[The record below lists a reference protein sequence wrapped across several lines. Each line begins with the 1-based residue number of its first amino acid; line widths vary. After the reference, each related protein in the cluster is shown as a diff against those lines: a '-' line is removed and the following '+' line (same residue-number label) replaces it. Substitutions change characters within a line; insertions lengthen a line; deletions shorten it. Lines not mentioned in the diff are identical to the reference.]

1 MRITAAIFVLS
12 LCVAPARADFQYTES
27 AQVTGGA
34 LISMMKAASIFSKN
48 AREQQKEAMV
58 PQITTRYVTADF
70 MRLDRPDGTI
80 QIIDLP
86 GKRVIEINTLT
97 KTYAIATFEQI
108 KAAMAAATQQM
119 QQAMQQAKAEQAA
132 QTSPQAAQQNPQVTM
147 TPEFHVT
154 PVGPA
159 QPILNTPVN
168 ETKVQFDMVMTAQNQ
183 TQNGQPAQ
191 NPQPGS
197 DPNQQSS
204 MAMGMHMD
212 MFLAPSITGQE
223 ELAAF
228 YRRLAK
234 EIDWTPPAVFGVDNR
249 MGQGLRELQD
259 NGQSLKGFPMT
270 TYASM
275 TMAATG
281 QQGAAGPNP
290 SQDPSQSSA
299 QNNPP
304 PQDTSSQPNSPSA
317 MLAQKFG
324 LFGKK
329 KPNSN
334 SGSGP
339 NSGNQQGNGSQ
350 GGSSASL
357 LDMTMQV
364 TSYSAA
370 PIDKSVFGVPAG
382 MTQVQQDPMAV
393 LNPATP
399 QVPAKR

>member
-1 MRITAAIFVLS
+1 MRIATAIFVLS

-34 LISMMKAASIFSKN
+34 LMSMMKAASIFSKN
-48 AREQQKEAMV
+48 AREQEKQALA
-58 PQITTRYVTADF
+58 PQMTTRYVTADF

-97 KTYAIATFEQI
+97 KTYAIATFDQI
-108 KAAMAAATQQM
+108 KAAMAAAAQQM

-132 QTSPQAAQQNPQVTM
+132 QTSPQAVQQNPQVTM

-168 ETKVQFDMVMTAQNQ
+168 ETKVQFDMVMTPQNQ

-197 DPNQQSS
+197 DPSQQGS

-223 ELAAF
+223 ELAVF

-259 NGQSLKGFPMT
+259 NGQSLKGFPMMT
-270 TYASM
+270 LASM

-281 QQGAAGPNP
+281 QQGAPG
-290 SQDPSQSSA
+290 QDPSQSSA

-304 PQDTSSQPNSPSA
+304 PQDTSSQPNSPGA

-350 GGSSASL
+350 SGGSASL

-370 PIDKSVFGVPAG
+370 PIDKSVFGIPAG

-393 LNPATP
+393 LNPAPTP
-399 QVPAKR
+399 TQAPAKR

>member
-1 MRITAAIFVLS
+1 M
-12 LCVAPARADFQYTES
+12 AP
-27 AQVTGGA
+27 QV
-34 LISMMKAASIFSKN
+34 
-48 AREQQKEAMV
+48 
-58 PQITTRYVTADF
+58 TTRYVTADF

-97 KTYAIATFEQI
+97 KTYAIATFDQI
-108 KAAMAAATQQM
+108 KAAMAAAAQQM

-132 QTSPQAAQQNPQVTM
+132 QTSPQAVQQNPQVTM

-168 ETKVQFDMVMTAQNQ
+168 ETKVQFDMVMTPQNQ
-183 TQNGQPAQ
+183 GQGGQPGQ
-191 NPQPGS
+191 NPQSGS
-197 DPNQQSS
+197 DPNQQGS

-223 ELAAF
+223 ELAVF

-259 NGQSLKGFPMT
+259 NGQSLKGFPMM

-281 QQGAAGPNP
+281 QPGQSP
-290 SQDPSQSSA
+290 SQDPSQSPA
-299 QNNPP
+299 QNTPP
-304 PQDTSSQPNSPSA
+304 PQDTSSQPNSPGA

-324 LFGKK
+324 IFGKK

-350 GGSSASL
+350 SGGSASL

-370 PIDKSVFGVPAG
+370 PIDKSVFGIPAG

-393 LNPATP
+393 LNPTP
-399 QVPAKR
+399 AQAPARR